1 MAFDAIRPLVD
12 EQRLDIRTEA
22 VEERIGARHLTPR
35 VDACYELVGRV
46 RRLWKGFSGG
56 DEAWS
61 EIEAFFATVRRR
73 GTAEATG
80 EFG

>member
-1 MAFDAIRPLVD
+1 MPSTSPSNSFTRSSWGSTPCPL
-12 EQRLDIRTEA
+12 
-22 VEERIGARHLTPR
+22 
-35 VDACYELVGRV
+35 CYELVGRV

>member
-35 VDACYELVGRV
+35 VDACYELMGRV
-46 RRLWKGFSGG
+46 RRLCYEEGYRAST
-56 DEAWS
+56 A
-61 EIEAFFATVRRR
+61 VRDRR
-73 GTAEATG
+73 SAP
-80 EFG
+80 F